1 LLNYKCKFCNFQ
13 RIFESVMIFTSQ
25 CNFGVLQGV
34 RENFERGLVPVVFY
48 GPVRRPG
55 DSRINPKTN
64 MYSTL

>member
-34 RENFERGLVPVVFY
+34 RENFERGLVRRIPSPAPILCILQVFRNY
-48 GPVRRPG
+48 V
-55 DSRINPKTN
+55 
-64 MYSTL
+64 STWQC